1 MRIHQQNCRD
11 PEVPAQSQI
20 CIRHHQGL
28 EHTPAS
34 NSQVSFIYTVQD
46 IKIILNYGRNY
57 EVTGWIKIPPWHC
70 VCDGGRGT
78 ICFHFSSVLFK
89 LIFIQ
94 AFWKRSAGTA
104 GSVCFGLKITTFC
117 AVTRTRELVQLLLTC
132 KWLDY
137 ILTVGW
143 RGATPLS

>member
-1 MRIHQQNCRD
+1 MEVCSEAAYRGNSGAIYPSRQLWCEALCNMMELAAAPSWDKSGILRKMIKGDGDKYRRIHQQNCRD

-57 EVTGWIKIPPWHC
+57 EVTGWIKIPP
-70 VCDGGRGT
+70 
-78 ICFHFSSVLFK
+78 
-89 LIFIQ
+89 
-94 AFWKRSAGTA
+94 
-104 GSVCFGLKITTFC
+104 
-117 AVTRTRELVQLLLTC
+117 
-132 KWLDY
+132 
-137 ILTVGW
+137 
-143 RGATPLS
+143 